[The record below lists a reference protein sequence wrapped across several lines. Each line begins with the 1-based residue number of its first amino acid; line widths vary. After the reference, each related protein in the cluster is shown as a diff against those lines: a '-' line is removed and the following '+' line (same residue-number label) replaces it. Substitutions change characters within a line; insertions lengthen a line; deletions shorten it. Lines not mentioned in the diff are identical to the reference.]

1 MKATGVKRAV
11 FMHSWYSEKVTRDN
25 ADSFIM
31 RWVFLPLIIGSVLD
45 GMREAEVYLEE
56 SCKELDYTVVLPGGL
71 LNKPVTGTLFRAWDF
86 HSIQWSNLIIML

>member
-1 MKATGVKRAV
+1 
-11 FMHSWYSEKVTRDN
+11 MHSWYSEKVTRDN

-86 HSIQWSNLIIML
+86 HSIQWSNLIIMLFFIMK

>member
-1 MKATGVKRAV
+1 
-11 FMHSWYSEKVTRDN
+11 MHSWYTEKVTRDN

-56 SCKELDYTVVLPGGL
+56 SCQALDYTVVLPGGL
-71 LNKPVTGTLFRAWDF
+71 LNKEVTGTNSECAFKNHRWNNF
-86 HSIQWSNLIIML
+86 HKMI